1 LTPRLIDFL
10 EIASYVYSADCAS
23 LRGKKWT
30 DDDSTEPWSRD
41 LSFVIPVREPGFWA
55 RQEIQGLIEK
65 ILNFLSNDK
74 YSFTFVP
81 IEQDRPAQP
90 YFEFGD
96 LKGWPFHAPDRVIMF
111 SGGLDSLAGAVE
123 SAVTGGTLLL
133 VSHRSVS
140 TIDARQN
147 LLFQELQK
155 LYPDQLLRVPVWVNK
170 AEKFGREPTQRT
182 RSFLFSALGT
192 LIAQSVQAKGVR
204 FFENGVVSLNLP
216 LAKEVLRARASRT
229 THPLALHLLSR
240 LCATITETDFQDDNP
255 FLFKTKTEVV
265 GSLATHKAE
274 RLIGFTCSCAHSMFQ
289 TKTQRHCG
297 RCSQCTDRRF
307 AMLAAKLQS
316 FDSTADYVSDVF
328 IGKRDDPLERAIAI
342 DYVRHGLELA
352 RKSENELA
360 AVFNTELSRAVSHL
374 EGRSHAAREI
384 LSMHKRH
391 GNIVSSVLE
400 QEVRSKAA
408 ELVDGTLDSNS
419 LLSMVVTREHLTPHQ
434 RSFVQKSEKPQVE
447 GVSKAAVSD
456 QPSLLSISQSL
467 RDLHAKI
474 DAGHQPKKR
483 KTNGKPNRRYSI
495 IFAAIL
501 LGYQGMKYCS
511 FLKENGVK
519 PKWSEPCPSDY
530 CSGYQAGHP
539 WRKKIQDE
547 KCRAKARMAG
557 YENPALADAFN
568 FFLPGKLEQ
577 LGGLLHSRNSR
588 ERVKIPI
595 R

>member
-23 LRGKKWT
+23 QRGKKWT

-81 IEQDRPAQP
+81 LEQDRPAQP

-123 SAVTGGTLLL
+123 SAVAGGTLLL

-147 LLFQELQK
+147 LLFRELQK
-155 LYPDQLLRVPVWVNK
+155 LYPDRLIRVPVWVNK

-240 LCATITETDFQDDNP
+240 LCATITETDFQVDNP

-265 GSLATHKAE
+265 GSLATNKAE
-274 RLIGFTCSCAHSMFQ
+274 KLIRFTCSCAHSMFQ

-307 AMLAAKLQS
+307 ATLAAKLQS

-328 IGKRDDPLERAIAI
+328 IGKREGPLERAIAI

-352 RKSENELA
+352 HKSESELA

-374 EGRSHAAREI
+374 EGRSDAAREI

-391 GNIVSSVLE
+391 GNFVCAVLE

-408 ELVDGTLDSNS
+408 ELVDGTLDSTS
-419 LLSMVVTREHLTPHQ
+419 LLSMVVTREHLTAHQ
-434 RSFVQKSEKPQVE
+434 RSFVQTPEKSQIE
-447 GVSKAAVSD
+447 GGSKADASD
-456 QPSLLSISQSL
+456 QPSLLSIDQSL

-474 DAGHQPKKR
+474 DAGHQPKTRR
-483 KTNGKPNRRYSI
+483 KTSGKPNKRYSI

-501 LGYQGMKYCS
+501 LGYHGMKYCS

-519 PKWSEPCPSDY
+519 PKWPEPCPSDY
-530 CSGYQAGHP
+530 CSGYLAGHP
-539 WRKKIQDE
+539 WRKKVQDE
-547 KCRAKARMAG
+547 KCRAKTRMAR

-568 FFLPGKLEQ
+568 FYLPDKLAQ
-577 LGGLLHSRNSR
+577 LGGLLHSRTR
-588 ERVKIPI
+588 TPRVKV
-595 R
+595 